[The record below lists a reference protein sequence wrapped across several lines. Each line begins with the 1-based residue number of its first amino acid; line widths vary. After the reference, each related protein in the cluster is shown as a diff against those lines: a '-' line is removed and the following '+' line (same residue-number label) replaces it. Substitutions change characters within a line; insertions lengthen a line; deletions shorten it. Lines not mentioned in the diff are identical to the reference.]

1 MAFFPPLDKRNTCD
15 QAKGLCVTSERH
27 IVGLGMRGLSTR
39 NREQNSRQQ
48 APIGSPAD
56 PYRFISPS
64 HTGANLPLQGWAI
77 NAFGSSTLR
86 WVKEPNDSYGEE
98 GRSPKDY
105 SSSLVRGT
113 EGVAG
118 FAADSWASR

>member
-1 MAFFPPLDKRNTCD
+1 M
-15 QAKGLCVTSERH
+15 
-27 IVGLGMRGLSTR
+27 
-39 NREQNSRQQ
+39 QQ
-48 APIGSPAD
+48 PHTGSPAD
-56 PYRFISPS
+56 PYRFISP
-64 HTGANLPLQGWAI
+64 LPYGDE
-77 NAFGSSTLR
+77 SSPSRMGYKRIRLLHPDR
-86 WVKEPNDSYGEE
+86 VKEPNDSYGEE

>member
-1 MAFFPPLDKRNTCD
+1 
-15 QAKGLCVTSERH
+15 
-27 IVGLGMRGLSTR
+27 MRCLSTR
-39 NREQNSRQQ
+39 NSGLDSRQKS
-48 APIGSPAD
+48 PIGLPTEQ
-56 PYRFISPS
+56 YRFISSS
-64 HTGANLPLQGWAI
+64 HTGTNLPLQGWAI

-86 WVKEPNDSYGEE
+86 WVKEPNDSYEEE

>member
-1 MAFFPPLDKRNTCD
+1 MREALALEIEGRTLCNSLIQVHPPT
-15 QAKGLCVTSERH
+15 H
-27 IVGLGMRGLSTR
+27 
-39 NREQNSRQQ
+39 
-48 APIGSPAD
+48 IGSYP
-56 PYRFISPS
+56 PS
-64 HTGANLPLQGWAI
+64 HTGTNLPLQGWAI

-118 FAADSWASR
+118 FTADSWASR

>member
-1 MAFFPPLDKRNTCD
+1 M
-15 QAKGLCVTSERH
+15 
-27 IVGLGMRGLSTR
+27 
-39 NREQNSRQQ
+39 QQ
-48 APIGSPAD
+48 PHLGSPTD
-56 PYRFISPS
+56 QYRFISPS
-64 HTGANLPLQGWAI
+64 HKRANLPLQGWAI
-77 NAFGSSTLR
+77 NAFGSSTLH
-86 WVKEPNDSYGEE
+86 WVKEPNDSFGEE

>member
-1 MAFFPPLDKRNTCD
+1 M
-15 QAKGLCVTSERH
+15 
-27 IVGLGMRGLSTR
+27 
-39 NREQNSRQQ
+39 QQ
-48 APIGSPAD
+48 PHTGSPAD
-56 PYRFISPS
+56 QYRFISPFP
-64 HTGANLPLQGWAI
+64 TRTNLPLQGCAI